1 MRNVSTNSPRYN
13 SLIFPNGEGNSSL
26 KIITRIRNSRIDA
39 TSVHRMRN
47 VVVNLIL
54 DRQTRLNGG
63 RSRLNGQLKTTV
75 RFDTG
80 YRLSLFLYIYVY
92 VYACTSFPTIHGR
105 DSSERERERV
115 DDRFGRLKGAKHF
128 PFESIGVLAMLLY
141 PDARTLKYP
150 LERRPLEA
158 EPLGIASG
166 CQNRCLLVAIMTI
179 KLPSAAGSG
188 LFSKPAS
195 C

>member
-1 MRNVSTNSPRYN
+1 
-13 SLIFPNGEGNSSL
+13 
-26 KIITRIRNSRIDA
+26 
-39 TSVHRMRN
+39 MRN

-80 YRLSLFLYIYVY
+80 YRLSLSFYIYMY
-92 VYACTSFPTIHGR
+92 TICVHVVSH
-105 DSSERERERV
+105 DSRSRFLRARERGRV

>member
-1 MRNVSTNSPRYN
+1 M
-13 SLIFPNGEGNSSL
+13 

-80 YRLSLFLYIYVY
+80 YRLSLSFYIYMY
-92 VYACTSFPTIHGR
+92 TYMRARRFPRFTVAIPP
-105 DSSERERERV
+105 SERERERV